1 MMEKPT
7 ISILTPVWNGLPY
20 IKECIE
26 SVLIQDFTDW
36 ELLVSDNGS
45 TDGTRDYL
53 DSLNDPRI
61 RIFKQEEN
69 VGIMGNI
76 NFLFIQANASIS
88 QILCADDYFT
98 SSTSLYTIVKYW
110 EHASPEIGF
119 VRFNHTET
127 KNSICRIIDL
137 ENRIVPP
144 ILESGTATLWLFVFG
159 NIPGNLSNV
168 SLRTQLVADIGYFNQ
183 NLPAAGDFEFWSRAI
198 SKVSMGIQNESTVYI
213 RRHDNVASNYL
224 SQKGEFYL
232 QHIIIYK
239 YLIKEL
245 ESHYDR
251 KKLIAYFNYEIC
263 SYHYRNAIKS
273 ALHGRFGYLK
283 TMLETKSSITWSKW
297 LQVTACL
304 PFALF
309 NGHQKLTIHMA
320 EMLINHQQKQLGVSE
335 HLN

>member
-1 MMEKPT
+1 MIEKPI

-26 SVLIQDFTDW
+26 SVLIQDFKDW

-45 TDGTRDYL
+45 TDGTREYL
-53 DSLNDPRI
+53 DSLNDSRI
-61 RIFKQEEN
+61 KIFKQEKN
-69 VGIMGNI
+69 LGIMGNI
-76 NFLFIQANASIS
+76 NFLFTQANATIS

-98 SSTSLYTIVKYW
+98 GSSSLYTIVKYW
-110 EHASPEIGF
+110 EKASPDIGF
-119 VRFNHTET
+119 VRFNHNET
-127 KNSICRIIDL
+127 DASIRRIVDL
-137 ENRIVPP
+137 QNRIMPE
-144 ILESGTATLWLFVFG
+144 ILSRNEATLWLFIFG

-183 NLPAAGDFEFWSRAI
+183 NLPAAGDFEFWSRAV

-232 QHIIIYK
+232 QHIMIYE

-245 ESHYDR
+245 DSHYDR

-263 SYHYRNAIKS
+263 SYHYRNAFKS
-273 ALHGRFGYLK
+273 ALNGRFGYFKTLLK
-283 TMLETKSSITWSKW
+283 TNSSITWSKG
-297 LQVTACL
+297 LQVAACL

-309 NGHQKLTIHMA
+309 NSHQKFTIHMA
-320 EMLINHQQKQLGVSE
+320 KMLINLKQKQS
-335 HLN
+335 